1 MRQPNPTKQDRN
13 MIEESL
19 QIAIKNLSY
28 DIEFQEAVRD
38 GIELDSD
45 TRNVP
50 DLPEFSDHSQ

>member
-1 MRQPNPTKQDRN
+1 